1 MINTHH
7 ISCIKRN
14 FLFVQLTWSA
24 RCLLSYVMTILEP
37 IPVLLVYHCTTSYS
51 NVGQLCSDVW
61 PQSLGR
67 HGKQT
72 LGDDVDPTT
81 LWLSRATRRGSC
93 LHISLVR
100 PMFSLQGGKRPWKRV
115 CQITSS
121 RVHFFSIILFSN
133 FQIHETSNQQQVRT
147 QRGCIGCLAKPR
159 FGSFFWKFC
168 LVDK

>member
-1 MINTHH
+1 MQEKFSHVSTIMN
-7 ISCIKRN
+7 CGM
-14 FLFVQLTWSA
+14 FF
-24 RCLLSYVMTILEP
+24 LSYVMTILEP
-37 IPVLLVYHCTTSYS
+37 IPVLLVNHCTTSYS

-72 LGDDVDPTT
+72 LGDDVDLTT

-121 RVHFFSIILFSN
+121 LLLYN
-133 FQIHETSNQQQVRT
+133 
-147 QRGCIGCLAKPR
+147 
-159 FGSFFWKFC
+159 SFFKFPNTR
-168 LVDK
+168 DK